1 MQRTESPGIELP
13 GVESPSIE
21 LLGVES
27 PGIESPGIKSPG
39 IESPGI
45 ETPGTGTP
53 GIESSSI
60 EKRRKWIPQ
69 MVSLF
74 FALSCYA
81 GFMFFNPL
89 YISTDNIGVAVVTEG
104 YYGENNFC
112 QYIHPL
118 LCLII
123 KRLTPLFPTADAF
136 TLLVH
141 IAVLCSIALLFDL
154 FAVSAFTGSGQK
166 NLPTFT
172 DSSLYH
178 PHASSSG
185 SFRGSGVREISIAL
199 TTGMSILLF
208 SSGITVW
215 NANYTIQ
222 TAAIVLAGLLIL
234 FTSMRQK
241 RSLAWLFAGTLI
253 FSFGFMLRIESALLF
268 LPFIALEVLSGFF
281 SEKKNPGLLSVPPIN
296 GNEDTA
302 SVSRFSSGTRFSRAD
317 RSTERRDSADRST
330 DSTERA
336 DRGAGRAV
344 STDRTD
350 RGAGRADSTGWIDR
364 GAGQAVSTDRGAGR
378 PGAAGYILFLP
389 AAVIIFLLLASR
401 FAFNLQEPYKT
412 AGRYNAARTAAV
424 DFPMKSWN
432 AEIEAASSGHFSKT
446 DYEAVTNWCFFDTE
460 FMDVDMLESVVNTG
474 RRNDYSLTRKG
485 MSELLGEMK
494 WTLLHSSLYMVILI
508 GLSTVLAFRNLICC
522 PWPRKAETVLSILGV
537 FIILAY
543 FTFRGRA
550 PMRVWESVIFAMDFV
565 LFMAATDRT
574 EYKRSGQSGTEHN
587 RTEYNKSDHNRVEY
601 HRTKCNRL
609 EHNKKNVNTVCFF
622 LMFILLWFSTG
633 QLLAYSEFHKPQPV
647 WVSRIPEEG
656 GPFAITVSKEAGK
669 DPLFIWPNWH
679 TYLPKYAEE
688 TGKLPS
694 RELIR
699 HNIAL
704 GDWVYGQPYF
714 TEFLGNI
721 NAQNPARA
729 LLERPN
735 TYLMGDYAS
744 GLVLDYFRE
753 HYGAE
758 IDMQAATDIGKI
770 NNVMTYRFIRKEV
783 IENQRAY

>member
-1 MQRTESPGIELP
+1 MQRTESPG
-13 GVESPSIE
+13 IE

-39 IESPGI
+39 IKSPCI
-45 ETPGTGTP
+45 KTC
-53 GIESSSI
+53 I
-60 EKRRKWIPQ
+60 EKSRKWIPH

-74 FALSCYA
+74 FALVCYA

-123 KRLTPLFPTADAF
+123 KWLTPLFPTADVF

-141 IAVLCSIALLFDL
+141 IAVICSIALLFDL

-166 NLPTFT
+166 NLTTFT
-172 DSSLYH
+172 DSSLYL
-178 PHASSSG
+178 PRVRSRG
-185 SFRGSGVREISIAL
+185 FFRGSGVREISIAL

-253 FSFGFMLRIESALLF
+253 ISFGFMLRIESALLF

-281 SEKKNPGLLSVPPIN
+281 SAEKNPGLSSVLPIN

-302 SVSRFSSGTRFSRAD
+302 PVSHLSFWTRFSRAD
-317 RSTERRDSADRST
+317 RADRRT
-330 DSTERA
+330 DRA
-336 DRGAGRAV
+336 DW
-344 STDRTD
+344 TDRTD

-364 GAGQAVSTDRGAGR
+364 GAGRAVSTNRGAGQ

-389 AAVIIFLLLASR
+389 AAVIIFLLLATR

-474 RRNDYSLTRKG
+474 RRNDYSITRKG

-537 FIILAY
+537 FIILTY

-574 EYKRSGQSGTEHN
+574 E
-587 RTEYNKSDHNRVEY
+587 
-601 HRTKCNRL
+601 
-609 EHNKKNVNTVCFF
+609 HNKKNVNTVCFF

-633 QLLAYSEFHKPQPV
+633 QLLAYVEFHKPQPV

-656 GPFAITVSKEAGK
+656 GPFAITVSEEAGE
-669 DPLFIWPNWH
+669 DSLFIWPNWH

-714 TEFLGNI
+714 TDFLGNI

>member
-81 GFMFFNPL
+81 GFMLFNPL

-123 KRLTPLFPTADAF
+123 KWLTPLFPTADVF

-141 IAVLCSIALLFDL
+141 IAVFCSIALLFDL

-178 PHASSSG
+178 PRASSSG
-185 SFRGSGVREISIAL
+185 FFRGSGVREISIAL

-253 FSFGFMLRIESALLF
+253 ISFGFMLRIESALLF

-281 SEKKNPGLLSVPPIN
+281 SAEKNPGLSSVLPIN

-302 SVSRFSSGTRFSRAD
+302 FVPRFSFWTRFSRAD
-317 RSTERRDSADRST
+317 RADRRT
-330 DSTERA
+330 DRA
-336 DRGAGRAV
+336 DW
-344 STDRTD
+344 TDRTD

-364 GAGQAVSTDRGAGR
+364 GAGQPES
-378 PGAAGYILFLP
+378 AGYILFLP
-389 AAVIIFLLLASR
+389 AAVIIFLLLATR

-537 FIILAY
+537 FIILTY

-574 EYKRSGQSGTEHN
+574 
-587 RTEYNKSDHNRVEY
+587 
-601 HRTKCNRL
+601 

-656 GPFAITVSKEAGK
+656 GPFAITVSEEAGE
-669 DPLFIWPNWH
+669 DSLFIWPNWH

-783 IENQRAY
+783 IEDQRAY

>member
-1 MQRTESPGIELP
+1 
-13 GVESPSIE
+13 
-21 LLGVES
+21 
-27 PGIESPGIKSPG
+27 
-39 IESPGI
+39 
-45 ETPGTGTP
+45 
-53 GIESSSI
+53 
-60 EKRRKWIPQ
+60 

-81 GFMFFNPL
+81 GFMLFNPL

-123 KRLTPLFPTADAF
+123 KWLTPLFPTADVF

-141 IAVLCSIALLFDL
+141 IAVFCSIALLFDL

-166 NLPTFT
+166 NLTTFT

-178 PHASSSG
+178 PRASSSG
-185 SFRGSGVREISIAL
+185 FFRGSGVREISITL

-253 FSFGFMLRIESALLF
+253 ISFGFMLRIESALLF

-281 SEKKNPGLLSVPPIN
+281 SAEKNPGLLSVPSVN

-302 SVSRFSSGTRFSRAD
+302 PVSRLSFWTRFSRAD
-317 RSTERRDSADRST
+317 QA
-330 DSTERA
+330 DSTEQA
-336 DRGAGRAV
+336 
-344 STDRTD
+344 D

-364 GAGQAVSTDRGAGR
+364 GAGRAVSTNRGAGQS
-378 PGAAGYILFLP
+378 GAAGYILFLP

-522 PWPRKAETVLSILGV
+522 PWPRKAETVLSILGI
-537 FIILAY
+537 FIILTY

-574 EYKRSGQSGTEHN
+574 E
-587 RTEYNKSDHNRVEY
+587 
-601 HRTKCNRL
+601 
-609 EHNKKNVNTVCFF
+609 HNKKNVNTVCFF

-633 QLLAYSEFHKPQPV
+633 QLLAYAEFHKPQPV

-656 GPFAITVSKEAGK
+656 GPFAITVSEEAGE
-669 DPLFIWPNWH
+669 DSLFIWPNWH

>member
-1 MQRTESPGIELP
+1 MQRTESPGIE
-13 GVESPSIE
+13 
-21 LLGVES
+21 
-27 PGIESPGIKSPG
+27 
-39 IESPGI
+39 
-45 ETPGTGTP
+45 TP

-60 EKRRKWIPQ
+60 EKSRKWIPH

-81 GFMFFNPL
+81 GFMLFNPL

-123 KRLTPLFPTADAF
+123 KWLTPLFPTADVF

-141 IAVLCSIALLFDL
+141 IAVFCSIALLFDL

-166 NLPTFT
+166 NLTTFT

-178 PHASSSG
+178 PRASSSG
-185 SFRGSGVREISIAL
+185 FFRGSGVREISITL

-253 FSFGFMLRIESALLF
+253 ISFGFMLRIESALLF

-302 SVSRFSSGTRFSRAD
+302 SVSRLSFWTRFSRAD
-317 RSTERRDSADRST
+317 RADRRT
-330 DSTERA
+330 DRA
-336 DRGAGRAV
+336 DW
-344 STDRTD
+344 TDRTD

-364 GAGQAVSTDRGAGR
+364 GAGRAVSTNRGAGQ

-389 AAVIIFLLLASR
+389 AAVIIFLLLATR

-537 FIILAY
+537 FIILTY

-574 EYKRSGQSGTEHN
+574 E
-587 RTEYNKSDHNRVEY
+587 
-601 HRTKCNRL
+601 
-609 EHNKKNVNTVCFF
+609 HNKKNVNTVCFF

-633 QLLAYSEFHKPQPV
+633 QLLAYVEFHKPQPV

-656 GPFAITVSKEAGK
+656 GPFAITVSEEAGE
-669 DPLFIWPNWH
+669 DSLFIWPNWH

>member
-1 MQRTESPGIELP
+1 MQRTES
-13 GVESPSIE
+13 
-21 LLGVES
+21 
-27 PGIESPGIKSPG
+27 
-39 IESPGI
+39 
-45 ETPGTGTP
+45 P

-81 GFMFFNPL
+81 GFMLFNPL

-118 LCLII
+118 LCSII
-123 KRLTPLFPTADAF
+123 KWLTPMFPTADVF

-141 IAVLCSIALLFDL
+141 IAVICSIALLFDL

-166 NLPTFT
+166 NLTTFT

-178 PHASSSG
+178 PRASSSG
-185 SFRGSGVREISIAL
+185 FFRGSGVREISITL

-253 FSFGFMLRIESALLF
+253 ISFGFMLRIESALLF

-281 SEKKNPGLLSVPPIN
+281 SAEKNPGLSSVLPIN

-302 SVSRFSSGTRFSRAD
+302 PVSRLSFWTRFSRAD
-317 RSTERRDSADRST
+317 RADRRT
-330 DSTERA
+330 DRA
-336 DRGAGRAV
+336 DW
-344 STDRTD
+344 TDRTD
-350 RGAGRADSTGWIDR
+350 RGAG
-364 GAGQAVSTDRGAGR
+364 Q

-389 AAVIIFLLLASR
+389 AAVIIFLLLATR

-522 PWPRKAETVLSILGV
+522 PWPRKAETVLSILGI
-537 FIILAY
+537 FIILTY

-574 EYKRSGQSGTEHN
+574 E
-587 RTEYNKSDHNRVEY
+587 
-601 HRTKCNRL
+601 
-609 EHNKKNVNTVCFF
+609 HNKKNVNTVCFF

-633 QLLAYSEFHKPQPV
+633 QLLAYVEFHKPQPV

>member
-1 MQRTESPGIELP
+1 MQRTESPGIE
-13 GVESPSIE
+13 
-21 LLGVES
+21 
-27 PGIESPGIKSPG
+27 
-39 IESPGI
+39 
-45 ETPGTGTP
+45 TP

-60 EKRRKWIPQ
+60 EKRRKWIPH

-81 GFMFFNPL
+81 GFMLFNPL

-123 KRLTPLFPTADAF
+123 KWLTPLFPTADVF

-141 IAVLCSIALLFDL
+141 IAVFCSIALLFDL

-166 NLPTFT
+166 NLTTFT

-178 PHASSSG
+178 PRASSSG
-185 SFRGSGVREISIAL
+185 FFRGSGVREISITL

-253 FSFGFMLRIESALLF
+253 ISFGFMLRIESALLF
-268 LPFIALEVLSGFF
+268 LPFIALEVLFGYF
-281 SEKKNPGLLSVPPIN
+281 SAENNPGLSSVPPIN

-302 SVSRFSSGTRFSRAD
+302 SVSRLSSGTRFSRAD
-317 RSTERRDSADRST
+317 REDSTEQADRGADRST
-330 DSTERA
+330 DSTEQA

-344 STDRTD
+344 ST
-350 RGAGRADSTGWIDR
+350 GWIDR
-364 GAGQAVSTDRGAGR
+364 GAGRAVSTDRGAGR

-389 AAVIIFLLLASR
+389 AAVIIFLLLATR

-574 EYKRSGQSGTEHN
+574 EHT
-587 RTEYNKSDHNRVEY
+587 
-601 HRTKCNRL
+601 
-609 EHNKKNVNTVCFF
+609 KKNVNTVCFF

-633 QLLAYSEFHKPQPV
+633 QLLAYAEFHKPQPV

-656 GPFAITVSKEAGK
+656 GPFAITVSEEAGE
-669 DPLFIWPNWH
+669 DSLFIWPNWH

-744 GLVLDYFRE
+744 GLVLGYFHE

-758 IDMQAATDIGKI
+758 IDMQAAIDIGKI
-770 NNVMTYRFIRKEV
+770 NNVMAYRFIRKEV